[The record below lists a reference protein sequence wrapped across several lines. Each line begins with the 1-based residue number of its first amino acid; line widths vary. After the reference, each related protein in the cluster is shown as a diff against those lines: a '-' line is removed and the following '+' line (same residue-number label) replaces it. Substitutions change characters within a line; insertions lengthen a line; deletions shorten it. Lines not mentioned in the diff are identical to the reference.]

1 MRNRRKKNGL
11 SDILGKSGFNPR
23 SRNTVTELT
32 NYLRSLILLG
42 EIPTGTELSQVE
54 IAEIFE
60 ISRTPVREALRTLSE
75 QGLLKF
81 EANYRAIVKGFDP
94 EEMDILYADRI
105 FTESLSASKTA
116 RKCDPTLV
124 EELQKILCEM
134 SEAGKQLNIT
144 RWMELHC
151 DFHKLLASGAGD
163 VLSEKVI
170 KNFEHSQRFVYMYQR
185 DLGGDDWWRRGEQE
199 HIGLVDAYKNQD
211 DQRASVLMAEHI
223 GHTALELMAK
233 LTPEY
238 EPALTRTAIKTIKA
252 AADQGVF
259 GEKKKMRKIEK
270 NVRLKSRAA

>member
-11 SDILGKSGFNPR
+11 SDILSKSGFNPK
-23 SRNTVTELT
+23 SRNTVTVLT
-32 NYLRSLILLG
+32 NYLRGLILLG

-75 QGLLKF
+75 QGLLEF

-116 RKCDPTLV
+116 RKCDHTLV
-124 EELQKILCEM
+124 EELQKILREM
-134 SEAGKQLNIT
+134 ATAGKQLKIT

-151 DFHKLLASGAGD
+151 DFHKLLASGAGN

-185 DLGGDDWWRRGEQE
+185 DLGGDDWWRRGEEE
-199 HIGLVDAYKNQD
+199 HIGLVDAYNNQD

-223 GHTALELMAK
+223 GHTALEMMAK

-238 EPALTRTAIKTIKA
+238 EPALTRTAIKAIKA

-259 GEKKKMRKIEK
+259 GEKKKMRTIEK